1 MISKKLHSLL
11 ILFLLVIS
19 SPNLKAQNLELINTS
34 LQLLNSVNSNC
45 NCDCIHTLD
54 INHPFFEGKI
64 TLKDSTV
71 LVGKISVNQY
81 YQNRLITI
89 FNNNDQYEP
98 IDNEIIKDVNLR
110 HDENQITKE
119 TKFQNISEDNRLYRL
134 VHQKDSS
141 ISVYDS
147 SDNPQEN
154 SLVGKVY
161 VKENN
166 SITDTWN
173 FWTSGPKK
181 DLINYLNDRDGT
193 NYKRRDFK
201 ALDDLFA
208 ML

>member
-134 VHQKDSS
+134 VHQKDSN

-147 SDNPQEN
+147 SDIPQEN